1 MSPSRPPAPRS
12 AQLHKP
18 SPAPKPPAT
27 PGTPNPVTQGTPRPA
42 TRQHPTHEPAPGPT
56 PATGK
61 RSAAGDSADVPRVR
75 AALAKP
81 APSHPRRRA
90 ASASTAATPSA
101 QPPTSPPATGSVT
114 GTARTTYEVRRFRG
128 PVRPAVVSTRS
139 AERFA
144 ERARAARNLAR
155 RQIALV
161 VGGVLV
167 VVGLG
172 YLVLFSP
179 VFALDPAKATVTG
192 AGTVVAVDQ
201 VTAVVTRH
209 QGTPLPRLDVAGL
222 RAEVLQVPG
231 VRDATVSRDWPRGL
245 TITLV
250 SREPVAAVPE
260 QQAPQGAAG
269 PGYALLDEDG
279 VQVGRTDAAPG
290 GLPVVDVPVDDA
302 RTLQAVLSV
311 VRQLPDDLAAQ
322 VADVAAQTQD
332 TISMT
337 LRDGVTV
344 AWGSA
349 DETALKVAVLNALRA
364 SPAAAGAH
372 TIDVSAP
379 RMPIT
384 K

>member
-1 MSPSRPPAPRS
+1 MSPSRPPAPRPT
-12 AQLHKP
+12 QRRRP
-18 SPAPKPPAT
+18 TPPAEPARPERDERGTST
-27 PGTPNPVTQGTPRPA
+27 PAAHQHV
-42 TRQHPTHEPAPGPT
+42 HPTRGSAPEAAPT
-56 PATGK
+56 VTPTA
-61 RSAAGDSADVPRVR
+61 AAGVPADARRVQ

-81 APSHPRRRA
+81 QPAHPRRRA
-90 ASASTAATPSA
+90 AGAGTAGT
-101 QPPTSPPATGSVT
+101 PATTPVP
-114 GTARTTYEVRRFRG
+114 ARSTTYEVRRFRG

-155 RQIALV
+155 RQVALV
-161 VGGVLV
+161 AVGVVLV
-167 VVGLG
+167 LGLG

-201 VTAVVTRH
+201 VTAVVAKH
-209 QGTPLPRLDVAGL
+209 EGMPLTRLDVGKV
-222 RAEVLQVPG
+222 RSEVLDVPG
-231 VRDATVSRDWPRGL
+231 VRDVTVSRDWPRGL
-245 TITLV
+245 TIALV

-260 QQAPQGAAG
+260 QQAPEGAAA
-269 PGYALLDEDG
+269 PGFALLDEEG
-279 VQVGRTDAAPG
+279 VQVGRADAAPD
-290 GLPVVDVPVDDA
+290 GLPVVSVPVEEP

-311 VRQLPDDLAAQ
+311 LRQLPADLVAQ
-322 VADVAAQTQD
+322 VGGVSAQTQD
-332 TISMT
+332 TIAMT
-337 LRDGVTV
+337 LRSGQTV

-349 DETALKVAVLNALRA
+349 DETALKAAVLKALLA
-364 SPAAAGAH
+364 SPAAAGVH

>member
-1 MSPSRPPAPRS
+1 MSPSRPPAPR
-12 AQLHKP
+12 
-18 SPAPKPPAT
+18 
-27 PGTPNPVTQGTPRPA
+27 
-42 TRQHPTHEPAPGPT
+42 PAPGRSGTPAARAARPGGATTEREVCAPAVPVAVRPQPGPTVPPPAPRAGT
-56 PATGK
+56 PAT
-61 RSAAGDSADVPRVR
+61 A
-75 AALAKP
+75 
-81 APSHPRRRA
+81 
-90 ASASTAATPSA
+90 TAAT
-101 QPPTSPPATGSVT
+101 AT
-114 GTARTTYEVRRFRG
+114 TATATTATTTRTTYEVRRFRG
-128 PVRPAVVSTRS
+128 PVRPAVVSSRS

-161 VGGVLV
+161 AGGVAAL
-167 VVGLG
+167 VGLG

-201 VTAVVTRH
+201 VAAVVTRH
-209 QGTPLPRLDVAGL
+209 DGTPLPRLDVGRL

-231 VRDATVSRDWPRGL
+231 VRDATVSRHWPRGL
-245 TITLV
+245 TIALV

-260 QQAPQGAAG
+260 QQAPQGAAKA
-269 PGYALLDEDG
+269 GYALLDQDG
-279 VQVGRTDAAPG
+279 VQVGRTEPAPA
-290 GLPVVDVPVDDA
+290 GLPVVTVPVDDP

-311 VRQLPDDLAAQ
+311 VRQLPADLASQ
-322 VADVAAQTQD
+322 VGGVSARTQD

-344 AWGSA
+344 DWGSA
-349 DETALKVAVLNALRA
+349 DETALKAAVLKALRA
-364 SPAAAGAH
+364 SPAAAGVH

>member
-1 MSPSRPPAPRS
+1 MSPSRPPAPRA
-12 AQLHKP
+12 AQVRKP
-18 SPAPKPPAT
+18 SPAPKPAAEPRTSVEPPAR
-27 PGTPNPVTQGTPRPA
+27 GTPRPA
-42 TRQHPTHEPAPGPT
+42 AQPARAGGSDTART
-56 PATGK
+56 PS
-61 RSAAGDSADVPRVR
+61 RRPPSAPVTSPV
-75 AALAKP
+75 
-81 APSHPRRRA
+81 
-90 ASASTAATPSA
+90 AATS
-101 QPPTSPPATGSVT
+101 
-114 GTARTTYEVRRFRG
+114 RTTYEVRRFRG

-167 VVGLG
+167 VLGLG

-209 QGTPLPRLDVAGL
+209 EGTPLPRLDTGAL

-245 TITLV
+245 TIALV

-260 QQAPQGAAG
+260 QQAPAGAAA
-269 PGYALLDEDG
+269 PGYALLDEEG

-290 GLPVVDVPVDDA
+290 GLPVVSVPVEDA

-311 VRQLPDDLAAQ
+311 VRQLPADLAAQ
-322 VADVAAQTQD
+322 VGAVAAQTQD

-349 DETALKVAVLNALRA
+349 DETALKVAVLTALRA